1 MQKMTKKISKNS
13 AREFGLKSRRE
24 LSFILRKIKSLK
36 IQRKII
42 KSLEFKKASKI
53 ALYFPLKTE
62 VSTKH
67 IIKSALRKGKVVAL
81 PTISD
86 NKMHM
91 VQITS
96 LSNMEFKKNFMQPK
110 LGTQIT
116 KDEID
121 LVIAPVVAF
130 DKQRNR
136 IGFGKGHYDKFL
148 VGYDGNKIGIAFS
161 CQEVQNIDAQEYDI
175 RMDKIVT
182 EK

>member
-1 MQKMTKKISKNS
+1 MTKKTNKDL

-24 LSFILRKIKSLK
+24 LSYILRKIKSLK

-42 KSLEFKKASKI
+42 KSPEFKKATTV

-67 IIKSALRKGKVVAL
+67 VIKSALRKGKTVAL
-81 PTISD
+81 PTIAD
-86 NKMHM
+86 QKMHM
-91 VQITS
+91 VKITS
-96 LSNMEFKKNFMQPK
+96 LANMEFKKHFLQPK
-110 LGTQIT
+110 LGTEIR

-121 LVIAPVVAF
+121 LIIVPMVSF
-130 DKQRNR
+130 DKQKNR

-148 VGYDGNKIGIAFS
+148 NGYNGKKIGIAFS
-161 CQEVQNIDAQEYDI
+161 CQEYTHIEAESFDI
-175 RMDKIVT
+175 KMDRIIT